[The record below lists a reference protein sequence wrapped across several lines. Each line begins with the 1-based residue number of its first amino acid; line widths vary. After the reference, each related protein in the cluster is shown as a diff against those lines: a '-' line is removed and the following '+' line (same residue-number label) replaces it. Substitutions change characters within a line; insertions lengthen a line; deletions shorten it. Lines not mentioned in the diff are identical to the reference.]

1 MLHSLCTSENLSPGL
16 PKSLSGFRLSPR
28 PSPTATKQTC
38 PCWIHFTIKYKNIN
52 CDELHADVSFS
63 INTAGEG
70 KAQVSREGK
79 RGGSISCSQKPP
91 KN

>member
-16 PKSLSGFRLSPR
+16 PKSLSGFRLPPR

-38 PCWIHFTIKYKNIN
+38 PCWIHLTIKYRNIT
-52 CDELHADVSFS
+52 DDGLDVDVDFS

-70 KAQVSREGK
+70 KARVRHEGK
-79 RGGSISCSQKPP
+79 KGGSISLAQKPQ
-91 KN
+91 KT